1 MSSKIFRERRI
12 GNSSPT
18 KQIWIGVS
26 LPKRMKQLSD
36 ICKDI
41 VRIAKNQDDDHAIVE
56 IGMIILD
63 IKSKAYNEGLE
74 DYYHAIIDK
83 FGG

>member
-1 MSSKIFRERRI
+1 
-12 GNSSPT
+12 
-18 KQIWIGVS
+18 
-26 LPKRMKQLSD
+26 MKQLSD

-41 VRIAKNQDDDHAIVE
+41 VRIAKNQDNDHAIVE

-63 IKSKAYNEGLE
+63 MKSKAYNEGLE
-74 DYYHAIIDK
+74 DYYHTIIDK